1 MATSPALP
9 PATPDEARRR
19 FVQALHTLADH
30 TRRMAAEP
38 PDSIAEAADM
48 LREVAEDV
56 HGLAF
61 VLADWVRLVAP
72 SEGTNGR

>member
-1 MATSPALP
+1 
-9 PATPDEARRR
+9 
-19 FVQALHTLADH
+19 
-30 TRRMAAEP
+30 MAAEP

-72 SEGTNGR
+72 SEGTSGR